1 MSETCELVSTRKYEY
16 NLHLYYIAQKL
27 FKKSYPTDF
36 FWGGGVRGLGRGLW
50 GRGRGGCSCS
60 WKTKQNKTQTHTFRL
75 KAHGNAEKN
84 QYKMFSIWLD
94 HIRSYKT
101 ILAMRKSQGQQF
113 LSSYDFVIL
122 TANLSGHRLLIQCKI
137 LHTSIIYGVYLSFD
151 TNQLSKFSVQ

>member
-27 FKKSYPTDF
+27 FKKSYKYPPDF
-36 FWGGGVRGLGRGLW
+36 YWGGWGEGVGEGVVREGKRRMFLLL
-50 GRGRGGCSCS
+50 
-60 WKTKQNKTQTHTFRL
+60 KNKTQTHTFRL
-75 KAHGNAEKN
+75 KAHKNAEKN

-94 HIRSYKT
+94 HIRSCKT